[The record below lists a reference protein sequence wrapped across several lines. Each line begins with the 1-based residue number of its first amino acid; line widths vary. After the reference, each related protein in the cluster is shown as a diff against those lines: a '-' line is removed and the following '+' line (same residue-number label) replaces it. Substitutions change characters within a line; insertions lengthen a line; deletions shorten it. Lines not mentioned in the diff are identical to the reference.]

1 VAEKHVVT
9 IKGEA
14 YNLPPWN
21 AGQMR
26 RQVDP
31 MLQETKALLE
41 QAGIIQ
47 SGQAP
52 VPALLLDLSMRQ
64 RNVARAQAEL
74 VLAALQNQYPNLTLD
89 DVETLTPARIAQV
102 FNELLLL
109 TCSGSNEPGESLP
122 PAPKKRSR

>member
-1 VAEKHVVT
+1 MAEKHIVT

-31 MLQETKALLE
+31 ILQGTKTLLDQAQAI
-41 QAGIIQ
+41 QAGHKFE
-47 SGQAP
+47 P
-52 VPALLLDLSMRQ
+52 TELLDISMRQ
-64 RNVARAQAEL
+64 RETARDQAEL
-74 VLAALQNQYPNLTLD
+74 VLAALQNQYPHLTLD

-109 TCSGSNEPGESLP
+109 TCSGSNEPGETIPL
-122 PAPKKRSR
+122 ARKRSR